1 MILFAA
7 IGATAL
13 WLTFLWLG
21 SGIAA
26 SWLSERKGY
35 GERVGLASGLLLNV
49 IGVAV
54 WLVWPPR
61 PDSRWRVQG
70 AFGGAGRT
78 ARAPRAGPDEAA

>member
-1 MILFAA
+1 MTLFAA

-35 GERVGLASGLLLNV
+35 GERAGLASGLLLNV
-49 IGVAV
+49 VGVV
-54 WLVWPPR
+54 IWLAWPPR
-61 PDSRWRVQG
+61 PDSRWRTRG
-70 AFGGAGRT
+70 AFGGRSRT
-78 ARAPRAGPDEAA
+78 AAEARAEADEAA

>member
-1 MILFAA
+1 MTVFAA

-49 IGVAV
+49 IGVVV

-61 PDSRWRVQG
+61 RDSRWRTQG
-70 AFGGAGRT
+70 AFGGRPRT
-78 ARAPRAGPDEAA
+78 VAEPQAEADEAL